1 MLRAVDRAGKSG
13 LVRSQ
18 LGLIHGGVRA
28 AADRPVGNVIGA
40 DYLFFDDKAHVDML
54 MSGVLLREVDD
65 FIQRMM
71 SEGGDSAVKGRL
83 CALIFLISQ
92 MSQPVLGGETGLR
105 ATAPFLADLLV
116 EDLAEDGARLR
127 KRVPELLDELVAEG
141 RIVQDGDTY
150 RLLTQEDAEWE
161 KDYRTRLAAVRDDAT
176 RMSQLRSERLMAA
189 VEAALGN
196 LKLTHGVSKT
206 PRKLDIHWGQ
216 DEPVVDDGG
225 VPVWVRDEWSAS
237 ESAVRKAAA
246 EAGDESPIVFVFLP
260 RHESD
265 RIRDALATRVAAE
278 ETLHRPV
285 PQTDE
290 GRAAR
295 QAMASRRDRA
305 EEEVVALFG
314 DVVARAR
321 VFQGG
326 GTELTTTSSLRDS
339 VETAANRSLIRLF
352 PKFAQGDNP
361 NWGKVITKAREGA
374 PDALTAVG
382 HHGEPT
388 THPVCKEVLAA
399 ISPGGTKGADL
410 QKRFAGPPFGWP
422 KDAVSGAVLV
432 LLAAGNIR
440 AAQDGK
446 DLGGPKELPQT
457 QIGKV
462 TLYKE
467 DAPPTCAAAP
477 RRARAPD
484 RGRESPTSRVRR
496 ERSSLPSSSSS
507 RTLPPAPAVR
517 RPFPK
522 HRTPTTS
529 TRCWRSAGN
538 QRFRQ
543 VADEHERLSADLERW
558 RAAAARREKRETAWR
573 DLERLLRHADGLPVA
588 EAVAPAV
595 AAIRDGRQLLD
606 EPDPI
611 APLLTELVTALRAEV
626 TQRAQ
631 QLADAQRAAVAELE
645 AWPEWNKLDPAD
657 RDAIVA
663 EAKLVPAAAA
673 GREHRAEAAR
683 IARRR
688 PPQRVDR
695 PDQPRR
701 QPPRPGTSAGRQ
713 EARARE
719 RRGEAPVRHL
729 QARRRSRPR
738 TSTSCGR
745 SCSRISTPARP

>member
-1 MLRAVDRAGKSG
+1 ML
-13 LVRSQ
+13 
-18 LGLIHGGVRA
+18 
-28 AADRPVGNVIGA
+28 
-40 DYLFFDDKAHVDML
+40 
-54 MSGVLLREVDD
+54 
-65 FIQRMM
+65 
-71 SEGGDSAVKGRL
+71 
-83 CALIFLISQ
+83 
-92 MSQPVLGGETGLR
+92 
-105 ATAPFLADLLV
+105 
-116 EDLAEDGARLR
+116 
-127 KRVPELLDELVAEG
+127 
-141 RIVQDGDTY
+141 
-150 RLLTQEDAEWE
+150 
-161 KDYRTRLAAVRDDAT
+161 
-176 RMSQLRSERLMAA
+176 
-189 VEAALGN
+189 
-196 LKLTHGVSKT
+196 SKT
-206 PRKLDIHWGQ
+206 PRKLDLHWGQ
-216 DEPVVDDGG
+216 YEPVVDDGG

-246 EAGDESPIVFVFLP
+246 EAGDESPIVFAFLP
-260 RHESD
+260 RQESD
-265 RIRDALATRVAAE
+265 RIRDTLATHVAAE

-285 PQTDE
+285 PQTDG

-305 EEEVVALFG
+305 EEEVIGLFG

-339 VETAANRSLIRLF
+339 VETAASRSLIRLF

-361 NWGKVITKAREGA
+361 NWGKVLTKARDGA

-422 KDAVSGAVLV
+422 KDAVNGAVLV

-467 DAPPTCAAAP
+467 DAPPTRAAAP
-477 RRARAPD
+477 RRARTPD
-484 RGRESPTSRVRR
+484 RGRDLLRAGSGGSAAALR
-496 ERSSLPSSSSS
+496 SSSSS

-529 TRCWRSAGN
+529 TRCWRSQETSDSARSPTTTSASAPTSNAGEPL
-538 QRFRQ
+538 QHAVR
-543 VADEHERLSADLERW
+543 SARPHGATWNVCSATPTGCRW
-558 RAAAARREKRETAWR
+558 PRPST
-573 DLERLLRHADGLPVA
+573 
-588 EAVAPAV
+588 PAV

-631 QLADAQRAAVAELE
+631 QLADAQRAAVAGLE

-663 EAKLVPAAAA
+663 EAKLGPCAAA
-673 GREHRAEAAR
+673 GREHRVEAAR

-688 PPQRVDR
+688 PPQLRGPTGSRLVDS
-695 PDQPRR
+695 RR
-701 QPPRPGTSAGRQ
+701 D
-713 EARARE
+713 
-719 RRGEAPVRHL
+719 
-729 QARRRSRPR
+729 QARQRAAKKLEPKSVEVKPPSA
-738 TSTSCGR
+738 TFKPGDD
-745 SCSRISTPARP
+745 PAPYFDQLRALVQSHLDAGTTVII